1 MIYAGGVG
9 MRKRLFVGLMILIF
23 SLTGCNNKE
32 EQEIDEKLS
41 SLHSSES
48 IAGEE
53 NDSSDEI
60 YSMPESV
67 SYEAS
72 SQLNSGMVIE
82 VDAKVSATQT
92 DDISVYSLSYTPMD
106 DSYVRGYADKLFDN
120 GEYTVVKPYEVSSL
134 EELNDERN
142 YYMDIWSYYGGVD
155 GAGEKQHYGVYS
167 PISIGPE
174 QNITMI
180 DQQVSEF
187 QESNVAEYKE
197 DQILYEESYQDF
209 DESGN
214 IAGELIAKKGKLRGT
229 VDGDEWELRAY
240 GTNENN
246 MHDYDVMI
254 MYKVYTDTEIT
265 QCVGVN
271 DFSTSCYGNN
281 LLDIDAAR
289 ADTEEFL
296 KKLGFDKIDNIQ
308 TLQLVT
314 NVDDKEVN
322 DGYRFIFAPRYD
334 SLPVAFLNN
343 NYVLDTPTYAKVYG
357 LEQACFQEYI
367 HVNITSEGILEV
379 SFYKGYDEPVELTD
393 DAELLSFEDVD
404 IIAKK
409 YMEESFPFVLTISN
423 IELEYVITY
432 YGEEDYALV
441 PVWLY
446 STEVDMGGWDSSCF
460 GVNALDGSIIEFGYK
475 EYATDVWSY

>member
-1 MIYAGGVG
+1 
-9 MRKRLFVGLMILIF
+9 MRKRLFVGFMLLVF
-23 SLTGCNNKE
+23 SLSGCGNRE
-32 EQEIDEKLS
+32 GQEIDEKLS
-41 SLHSSES
+41 SLDSSES
-48 IAGEE
+48 IVGEE
-53 NDSSDEI
+53 NNKDDEI

-67 SYEAS
+67 SYEVS
-72 SQLNSGMVIE
+72 SKINSGKFIK

-92 DDISVYSLSYTPMD
+92 NDISVYSLSYTPMD
-106 DSYVRGYADKLFDN
+106 DAYIRGYADKLFDN
-120 GEYTVVKPYEVSSL
+120 GEYTVVKPYDVSNL
-134 EELNDERN
+134 EELNEERN
-142 YYMDIWSYYGGVD
+142 HYMDIWSYYGGSD
-155 GAGEKQHYGVYS
+155 GGGVKQHYGVYS
-167 PISIGPE
+167 SITIGPE
-174 QNITMI
+174 HNITMI

-187 QESNVAEYKE
+187 QEGNVVEYKE
-197 DQILYEESYQDF
+197 NQILYEESYQDF
-209 DESGN
+209 DEEDN
-214 IAGELIAKKGKLRGT
+214 IVGAVIAKKGKLRGT
-229 VDGDEWELRAY
+229 VSGDEWELRAY

-246 MHDYDVMI
+246 KHDYDVMI

-271 DFSTSCYGNN
+271 DFATSCYGNN

-289 ADTEEFL
+289 ADAEEFL
-296 KKLGFDKIDNIQ
+296 KQLGFDRIDNVQ

-423 IELEYVITY
+423 VELEYVITY

-446 STEVDMGGWDSSCF
+446 STEIDMGGWDSTCF

-475 EYATDVWSY
+475 NYATDVWSY